1 MASRAILAG
10 AGGVMVQGIHR
21 DQKGAFP
28 RAGAAACPPCL
39 LYSSTGHP
47 MQLWHLISILSLW
60 KAIFPDYWW
69 ASSGTDKFIL
79 GKKKYSLASHSW
91 KATHLTQ
98 GFHNS
103 KVRKATHL
111 FDRKIAQ
118 YIFWLY
124 YTVSMQSGHG
134 TSWLVCLSFSFIKMK
149 TEILLACLGSE
160 LPGTGTGS
168 NEVLQH
174 TAQQELCLTKGL
186 LPF

>member
-1 MASRAILAG
+1 MLREWWCKGFTGTKKGLFQGQELLLA
-10 AGGVMVQGIHR
+10 H
-21 DQKGAFP
+21 
-28 RAGAAACPPCL
+28 PCL
-39 LYSSTGHP
+39 LYSSTSHP

-149 TEILLACLGSE
+149 TEILLASLGSE

>member
-1 MASRAILAG
+1 MCLIQAILWIQQFHCLLALTAG
-10 AGGVMVQGIHR
+10 LETGSAGDGKQRNFGWCWGVMAQGIHS
-21 DQKGAFP
+21 DQKGLFQGQELLLAH
-28 RAGAAACPPCL
+28 PCL
-39 LYSSTGHP
+39 SYSSTGHP
-47 MQLWHLISILSLW
+47 MQPCHLISILSLW

-111 FDRKIAQ
+111 SDRKIAQ

-124 YTVSMQSGHG
+124 YTSPCNLDTALHDSFASVSH
-134 TSWLVCLSFSFIKMK
+134 L
-149 TEILLACLGSE
+149 
-160 LPGTGTGS
+160 
-168 NEVLQH
+168 
-174 TAQQELCLTKGL
+174 
-186 LPF
+186 